1 MYNNYNM
8 YPCYYHENTQ
18 DYASDIM
25 YDTYNMYPCPYF
37 VNAIYPSD
45 FWREYNEP
53 YIPYDDQIEYDSR
66 LDSSSPSKDKVS
78 IELRDYGPQ
87 PFVVDINKV
96 TRENNTFRTALWT
109 GSHLQVTLMSINVG
123 EDIGLEIHPDVDQFI
138 RVEKGQ
144 GLVKMG
150 KSKHN
155 LDFQTKVYDDF
166 AIMVPAGTWHNIVNT
181 GNTPLKVYS
190 IYAPPKHPRGT
201 VHVTKEEAEAAEVN
215 KVSK

>member
-8 YPCYYHENTQ
+8 YPCYYYGNTQ
-18 DYASDIM
+18 DYASDMI

-37 VNAIYPSD
+37 AIYPSD
-45 FWREYNEP
+45 FWRGYNEP

-66 LDSSSPSKDKVS
+66 LDSSPPSKNEVS

-166 AIMVPAGTWHNIVNT
+166 AIMIPAGTWHNVVNT

-190 IYAPPKHPRGT
+190 IYAPPNHPRGT
-201 VHVTKEEAEAAEVN
+201 VHVTKEEAEAAEGD
-215 KVSK
+215 KISK